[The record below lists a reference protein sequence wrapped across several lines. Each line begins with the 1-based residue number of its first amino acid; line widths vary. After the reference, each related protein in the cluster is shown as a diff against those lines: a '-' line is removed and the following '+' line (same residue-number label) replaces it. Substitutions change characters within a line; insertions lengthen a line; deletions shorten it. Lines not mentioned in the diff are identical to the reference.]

1 MRLRQAKKI
10 MGWCKGE
17 GNSHSKDHHKSFWRK
32 CYKLRPGYYDERGVY
47 VQPSCHDID
56 IIRRAHT
63 SLFRWL
69 RNKKNRTMINLH
81 DCRFGDRLVTE
92 EGKMVVYLGYSKIE
106 TGLFAGESHVI
117 AGEHGDKWF
126 YLSTYTD
133 KGTIITNGGKLCD
146 AGDPLNIAGIYKGDR
161 IDLSQF
167 KFGDRL
173 KTRCGIPAIFL
184 GYNEAKEY
192 YEIAVLSDTTGKN
205 ETIFYEKDGKPN
217 HEGLFRYS
225 IIGKQD

>member
-1 MRLRQAKKI
+1 
-10 MGWCKGE
+10 
-17 GNSHSKDHHKSFWRK
+17 
-32 CYKLRPGYYDERGVY
+32 
-47 VQPSCHDID
+47 
-56 IIRRAHT
+56 
-63 SLFRWL
+63 
-69 RNKKNRTMINLH
+69 MINLH

-106 TGLFAGESHVI
+106 TGVFAGESHVI
-117 AGEHGDKWF
+117 AGEQDGKWW
-126 YLSTYTD
+126 YISTYTD
-133 KGTIITNGGKLCD
+133 KGTIIEHNGKICG
-146 AGDPLNIAGIYKGDR
+146 AGDPLNIAGIYKGNG
-161 IDLSQF
+161 IDLSKF

-184 GYNEAKEY
+184 GYNDAKEY

>member
-1 MRLRQAKKI
+1 
-10 MGWCKGE
+10 
-17 GNSHSKDHHKSFWRK
+17 
-32 CYKLRPGYYDERGVY
+32 
-47 VQPSCHDID
+47 
-56 IIRRAHT
+56 
-63 SLFRWL
+63 
-69 RNKKNRTMINLH
+69 MINLH

-92 EGKMVVYLGYSKIE
+92 EGKMVVYLGYSKPIKTE
-106 TGLFAGESHVI
+106 PFEQDGCHII
-117 AGEHGDKWF
+117 AGEQDDKWW
-126 YLSTYTD
+126 YISTYTD
-133 KGTIITNGGKLCD
+133 KGTIIEHNGKICG

-161 IDLSQF
+161 IDLSQV

-192 YEIAVLSDTTGKN
+192 YGIAVLSDTTGKN